1 MGSGYPL
8 GGLKSL
14 SRFYAEAQFLIKV
27 RRLVVLDEALVG
39 SGPSGAAEI
48 ALSG

>member
-1 MGSGYPL
+1 MGSVYPL

-27 RRLVVLDEALVG
+27 RRCKEWKQR
-39 SGPSGAAEI
+39 
-48 ALSG
+48 LSGLGRLVRQE